1 MIGPAA
7 PQRGAALGG
16 TVYPVDICLGAVLS
30 GGLRRS
36 ATFRTAMVSDSDP
49 LRWI

>member
-16 TVYPVDICLGAVLS
+16 MVYPVGICLGAVLS

-36 ATFRTAMVSDSDP
+36 PPQVVLQRKG
-49 LRWI
+49 